1 MFKSRTKK
9 QLDITTAFLLY
20 RIAELKV
27 DVQQL
32 RKELEELKGTEYE
45 RGE

>member
-45 RGE
+45 HGE